1 METTNTRKKA
11 LMKYKKEQLCEM
23 IENLLKDVEEDYT
36 RIFRLRIAAG
46 ILSIVCIIFALL
58 LVFS

>member
-1 METTNTRKKA
+1 METTNTRKN

-23 IENLLKDVEEDYT
+23 IENLLKDAEEDYT